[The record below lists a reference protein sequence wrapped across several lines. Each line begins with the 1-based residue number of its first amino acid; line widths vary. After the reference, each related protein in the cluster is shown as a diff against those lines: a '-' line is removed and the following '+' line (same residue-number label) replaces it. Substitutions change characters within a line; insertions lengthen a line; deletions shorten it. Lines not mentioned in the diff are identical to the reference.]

1 MSKKLLKK
9 LVDKEEKLMDTI
21 YEIQEILDAIE
32 DSELSSMADTF
43 VETVLDFLSEND
55 TMTLNEI
62 KRYIDEDL
70 EN

>member
-9 LVDKEEKLMDTI
+9 LSDKEEKLIDVV
-21 YEIQEILDAIE
+21 YEIQEILDSME

-43 VETVLDFLSEND
+43 VDVVLEFLSNND

-62 KRYIDEDL
+62 KRYIEEDF
-70 EN
+70 EQ

>member
-70 EN
+70 ES